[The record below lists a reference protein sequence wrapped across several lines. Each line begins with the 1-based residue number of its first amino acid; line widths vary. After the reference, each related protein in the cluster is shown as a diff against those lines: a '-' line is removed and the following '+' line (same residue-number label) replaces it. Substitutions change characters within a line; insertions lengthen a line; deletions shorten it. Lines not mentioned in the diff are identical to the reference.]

1 MGKAPIRRTRTLEV
15 TPEIVLH
22 TTVPAARK
30 EQGIRRWA
38 HPVSLAV
45 TQGILVSFFSSP

>member
-1 MGKAPIRRTRTLEV
+1 MGKAPIRRTRTPEA
-15 TPEIVLH
+15 TPEIVLY
-22 TTVPAARK
+22 TTVPATSK
-30 EQGIRRWA
+30 GQGIWCWA